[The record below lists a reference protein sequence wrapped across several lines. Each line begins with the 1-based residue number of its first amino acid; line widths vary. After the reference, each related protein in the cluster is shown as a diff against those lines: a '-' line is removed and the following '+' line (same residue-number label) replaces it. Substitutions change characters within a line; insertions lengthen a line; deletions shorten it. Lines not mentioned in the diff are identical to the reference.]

1 MLPCANCYTCVG
13 SLLSSALLK
22 EITQMPRRKRL
33 QGGNAFEQVR
43 RQARS
48 LVVALRGEIRV
59 KETELKRL
67 KEEAAAL
74 IRLGGN
80 AGNGKEK
87 PQMRDERPERASKG
101 GRRVDWGT
109 ILQQLPKQFKA
120 ADVRTVGSVK
130 NKRPSEIFA
139 AITRW
144 IEAGSVKRKT
154 RGVYERS

>member
-1 MLPCANCYTCVG
+1 
-13 SLLSSALLK
+13 
-22 EITQMPRRKRL
+22 MPRRKRL

-48 LVVALRGEIRV
+48 LVVALRGEIRD
-59 KETELKRL
+59 KEAELKLL
-67 KEEAAAL
+67 KDEEAAL
-74 IRLGGN
+74 SRLGGS
-80 AGNGKEK
+80 AA
-87 PQMRDERPERASKG
+87 PAVSAARPVARAIKAG

-120 ADVRTVGSVK
+120 ADIRTVNSVK

-144 IEAGSVKRKT
+144 IEGGTVKRKT
-154 RGVYERS
+154 RGVYERV